1 MRKVI
6 FVILAVVVGLLFVEI
21 AATSLDD
28 ATTDTI
34 TEVVSVISTATG
46 AGTLALTNVNYYTD
60 RTNMTVTGA
69 TDGAL
74 NNAST
79 TVDAARTGLT
89 FLAGALTVSTTQDV
103 TVVHRTEDADDDAV
117 GIIQIVPFLF
127 VMGIMTTTV
136 FGAFQGV
143 QAARGKTAG
152 LDISSFIV
160 VLVGLILIGTVTS
173 FVSSTTDVYAVRPE
187 YTGVGAVLPL
197 VTIGYVIGLVGQ
209 LVGTGIGRARGGFS

>member
-34 TEVVSVISTATG
+34 TEVVSVTSDAAG

-79 TVDAARTGLT
+79 TIDAARTGIT
-89 FLAGALTVSTTQDV
+89 FLAGALTVSATQDV
-103 TVVHRTEDADDDAV
+103 TVVHRTEGDDDAV

-152 LDISSFIV
+152 LDITSFIV
-160 VLVGLILIGTVTS
+160 VLVGLILIGTITS
-173 FVSSTTDVYAVRPE
+173 FVASTTATYAVRPE

-209 LVGTGIGRARGGFS
+209 LVGTGIGRARGGLS